1 MNAPARMPRI
11 YAQTFQGVD
20 NSMTVNV
27 AGGDEQEY
35 AADAYWGRFFAP
47 QGVEEVTTTTR
58 KAHKVIRDGNVYI
71 LRDGKTFDILGNE
84 FK

>member
-1 MNAPARMPRI
+1 MK
-11 YAQTFQGVD
+11 
-20 NSMTVNV
+20 VNV
-27 AGGDEQEY
+27 EGGNEEEY

-47 QGVEEVTTTTR
+47 QRVEEVKPTEQI
-58 KAHKVIRDGNVYI
+58 KAHKIIRNGNVYI